1 MFAQSAVRR
10 DRLLHGA
17 CPCALFGAPVGA
29 APAASFSSH
38 PPPPIAFNPSRLAPL
53 LQGET
58 RVGFAV
64 GAAPAASFSSHPPA
78 PVAFNPSRLAP
89 LLQRETR
96 LGFAVGAAPAASF
109 SSHPPTPVAFNP
121 SRLAPL
127 LQRGDA
133 LWVCRRSGASREL
146 LVCRPRLAR
155 SRAVWPRIDA
165 YVNVTLSFPP
175 AQAAA
180 GTARVTRPTTIRR
193 RGRRWRGRR
202 SRVRRR
208 CGRWAGRSW
217 SAAHRRCRAGW
228 RP

>member
-1 MFAQSAVRR
+1 MLSSSAFAMLCRSPSWLLSRDVCTIGRAPRQAAAWRVPVRPVWCAR
-10 DRLLHGA
+10 RSGASRELFVAPTPAHRLQPLA
-17 CPCALFGAPVGA
+17 AGA
-29 APAASFSSH
+29 APTGGDARWVCRRRGASRELFVAPTCPRRLQPLAA
-38 PPPPIAFNPSRLAPL
+38 
-53 LQGET
+53 
-58 RVGFAV
+58 
-64 GAAPAASFSSHPPA
+64 GAAPTA
-78 PVAFNPSRLAP
+78 
-89 LLQRETR
+89 
-96 LGFAVGAAPAASF
+96 
-109 SSHPPTPVAFNP
+109 
-121 SRLAPL
+121 
-127 LQRGDA
+127 GDA
-133 LWVCRRSGASREL
+133 PWVCRRSGASREL